1 MHLSKRLRAML
12 DISPSCDVMAD
23 IGSDHALLPIAYIKE
38 GKARKAIAS
47 DISEKSLLKAVRNI
61 KKYEMGGFVELRV
74 GDGLSVLKPFEA
86 GLIVLSGL
94 GGNAVAQILSEGIE
108 KINDHTVLV
117 LSPNQAAAALRE
129 MLIAS
134 GFDITDED
142 ILQENNKLYPVLLA
156 KKGETEKYSYL
167 EYEFGRQ
174 AIQKKHPLLKTLVE
188 KRIVDASAMES
199 TARMSQNQD
208 AKAALCEAERR
219 LLEYRRL
226 LKWL

>member
-142 ILQENNKLYPVLLA
+142 ILQENNKLYPCPA
-156 KKGETEKYSYL
+156 CKKGEKRKSIPTWNMNL
-167 EYEFGRQ
+167 AGRRY
-174 AIQKKHPLLKTLVE
+174 KKSI
-188 KRIVDASAMES
+188 RF
-199 TARMSQNQD
+199 
-208 AKAALCEAERR
+208 
-219 LLEYRRL
+219 
-226 LKWL
+226 